1 MSSVGTPALWV
12 GFHVVVLLLLALDL
26 GVLNRK
32 LHIVRAREAALWTVF
47 WVSLAMGFAVFI
59 WQTMGSERALEF
71 VAGYVLEESL
81 SVDNLF
87 VFLLIFATFR
97 VDPLVQHRV
106 LFWGIFGAIVLRA
119 SMILAGAALLERFEF
134 LILIFGAILIVT
146 ATKLLLS
153 REDEQANV
161 SESLIART
169 FKRFVPMTD
178 TYHGARFTIVENG
191 VRKAT
196 PLLLVLVVVEFS
208 DVVFAVD
215 SIPAVFGVTRDP
227 FIVYT
232 SNIFAILGLRSLF
245 FLLAAIMRGLRFLK
259 PALALVLLFIGGKM
273 IAGYFGFH
281 VSTALSLGVVFSLL
295 AAGVIVSL
303 LLPAKPSGPTDHPG
317 PPADAR

>member
-1 MSSVGTPALWV
+1 MSTVGTPALWI

-47 WVSLAMGFAVFI
+47 WISLAMGFAVFI

-106 LFWGIFGAIVLRA
+106 LFWGIFGAIILRA
-119 SMILAGAALLERFEF
+119 TMILAGAALLERFEF
-134 LILIFGAILIVT
+134 LILVFGGILIVT
-146 ATKLLLS
+146 AAKLLLS
-153 REDEQANV
+153 HDDEEANV
-161 SESLIART
+161 ADSIVVRA
-169 FKRFVPMTD
+169 FKRLVPMTD
-178 TYHGARFTIVENG
+178 TYHGASFTVVENG

-259 PALALVLLFIGGKM
+259 PALAFVLLFIGGKM

-281 VSTALSLGVVFSLL
+281 VSTALSLSVVFGLL
-295 AAGVIVSL
+295 TAGVIASL
-303 LLPAKPSGPTDHPG
+303 LFPAKAEAPTDG
-317 PPADAR
+317 AAPPPPER

>member
-1 MSSVGTPALWV
+1 MTSVGSPALWI
-12 GFHVVVLLLLALDL
+12 GFHVVVLALLALDL

-32 LHIVRAREAALWTVF
+32 LHVVRAREAALWTVF
-47 WVSLAMGFAVFI
+47 WVSLAMGFAGFV
-59 WQTMGSERALEF
+59 WKTMGSERALEF

-119 SMILAGAALLERFEF
+119 TMIVAGAALLTRFEF
-134 LILIFGAILIVT
+134 LILGFGGILILT
-146 ATKLLLS
+146 AAKLLFS
-153 REDEQANV
+153 DDDEESNV
-161 SESLIART
+161 ADGRVARL
-169 FKRFVPMTD
+169 FKKFVPMTD
-178 TYHGARFTIVENG
+178 GYRGAQFVVVEDG

-196 PLLLVLVVVEFS
+196 PLLLVLVIVEFS

-259 PALALVLLFIGGKM
+259 PALACVLLFVGGKM
-273 IAGYFGFH
+273 IAGYFGAH
-281 VSTALSLGVVFSLL
+281 VPIAVSLGVVFSLL
-295 AAGVIVSL
+295 ATGVIVSL
-303 LLPAKPSGPTDHPG
+303 LFPKKASAEPEEPASQ
-317 PPADAR
+317 R